1 MMVFLIAWQHG
12 MVASPLFLWR
22 IITLKEASL
31 L

>member
-1 MMVFLIAWQHG
+1 MVFLIAWQHG
-12 MVASPLFLWR
+12 MVVSPLFLWR